1 MKRNPTRGSLLAL
14 TLAIALGG
22 LAGCSGG
29 SNSNAGNGG
38 GGVTPPVVVP
48 PVPPLDSRFETFVK
62 NILATTSETGS
73 PVSLLQYDFT
83 YTENFSAYA
92 DLFGG

>member
-1 MKRNPTRGSLLAL
+1 MKRYPNKGSILAL
-14 TLAIALGG
+14 TIAVALGG

-38 GGVTPPVVVP
+38 VVIPPVVVP
-48 PVPPLDSRFETFVK
+48 PVPPLDTRFETFVK
-62 NILATTSETGS
+62 SILASTSETGS
-73 PVSLLQYDFT
+73 PVSLINTDFT
-83 YTENFSAYA
+83 FTENFSAYA

>member
-83 YTENFSAYA
+83 FTENFSAYA

>member
-1 MKRNPTRGSLLAL
+1 MKKSLLAL
-14 TLAIALGG
+14 TLAVSLAG

-29 SNSNAGNGG
+29 SNSNAGGG
-38 GGVTPPVVVP
+38 GVVTPPVVVP
-48 PVPPLDSRFETFVK
+48 PVPPVDTRFETFVK

-73 PVSLLQYDFT
+73 PVSLINNDFT
-83 YTENFSAYA
+83 FTENFSAYA